1 MDSEAILSM
10 MKNRYLRKVVDFPEY
25 ILGSSTCFL
34 SISINL
40 SLPFY

>member
-1 MDSEAILSM
+1 
-10 MKNRYLRKVVDFPEY
+10 MKQISKKNKENKE